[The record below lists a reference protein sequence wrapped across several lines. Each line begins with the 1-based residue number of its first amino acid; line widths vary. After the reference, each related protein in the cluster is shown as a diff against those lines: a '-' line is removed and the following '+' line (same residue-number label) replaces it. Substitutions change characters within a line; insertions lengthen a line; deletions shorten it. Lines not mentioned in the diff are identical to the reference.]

1 MYKRQ
6 AQGLFTGMM
15 FGVGSA
21 LGGFLGGPTYEAI
34 GFARLFLVMGWLT
47 LGMLVVFVAARLL
60 RRTTRRVPA

>member
-1 MYKRQ
+1 
-6 AQGLFTGMM
+6 MM